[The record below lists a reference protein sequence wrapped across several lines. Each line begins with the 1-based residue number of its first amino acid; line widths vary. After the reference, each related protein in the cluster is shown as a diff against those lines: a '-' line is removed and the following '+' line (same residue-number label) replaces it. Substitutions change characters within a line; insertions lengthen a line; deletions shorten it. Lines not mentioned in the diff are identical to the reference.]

1 MVREIWYAACVSRR
15 QAPSGGSDVERSR
28 TTCSVATSPYRGVNE
43 RSCYGVPS
51 LPREGYG
58 GGTRMN
64 YAQQRSPGRQAFG
77 VAVVV
82 LLHVVVGYALI
93 MGLGK
98 QIVEVIKQPL
108 ETKIIEDVKPP
119 PPPVAVA
126 VVAPP
131 PAPAVVRPTAPPPPA
146 IPDHDAGE
154 HPISAPPFVYPK
166 RMQDAGREGKVELEC
181 DVDIDGKTSN
191 CTVINTVGGAA
202 FSDAALDWVS
212 KAKYSPRIE
221 HGVPVKAVHHKLVV
235 NFKLND

>member
-119 PPPVAVA
+119 PDLPPPPPPPPPQAAPPPPFIPPPEIVINT
-126 VVAPP
+126 PP

-202 FSDAALDWVS
+202 FSDAALV
-212 KAKYSPRIE
+212 
-221 HGVPVKAVHHKLVV
+221 LV
-235 NFKLND
+235 